1 MRSKPDARSEPDA
14 PPEPDVPKPHGI
26 TLVAR
31 YALAF
36 ICVGGALLLTYLLQP
51 NGLVVPLFFLA
62 LILAS
67 WFGGMGPGLIAA
79 LLSTLCVDYFFLPPI
94 FSFKFDFSHLPQL
107 IVFFI
112 SAVLVSSW
120 SSVRKRAETALRRA
134 RDEQEAR
141 VQERT
146 ADLQAEIAER
156 RRVEETLRQRA
167 DLLDLTH
174 DTVFVR
180 DMKDTI
186 TYWNRGAEDL
196 YRWTRDEALG
206 KRSHEL
212 MKTVFPTPVEEIY
225 DSLLSTNRWEGEL
238 IHSKRDGTKVVV
250 ASRWSLQ
257 RDEREKP
264 VAILETNNDI
274 TERKHTEEA
283 LRESEEQWRAVF
295 ENNPTMY
302 FMVAADGTVL
312 SVNPFGA
319 DKLGYTVDE
328 LVGSPVL
335 NIFYEADRKAVE
347 KNVAVCFEQL
357 NRSLNWEARKIRKD
371 GSMLWV
377 RETARAMLLKNRP
390 IVLVVCEDITE
401 RKRVEEEL
409 SESERRY
416 RYIFDAAGVS
426 IWEEDFSQVK
436 AMLDD
441 LKATGVDDVRKY
453 IAAHPEFVKELIPL
467 VRVVDVNDATV
478 TLFNANSKDELL
490 VSLGVIF
497 LPETEQV
504 FAEEII
510 AIAEGRTSFEAET
523 SLRTLDGKRLTILFA
538 ITFPAQPASLD
549 SVLVTI
555 TDITERKHAEEE
567 LQKTQA
573 ELAHI
578 ARVTTMG
585 ELTSSI
591 AHEVNQPL
599 AAIVTS
605 GNACLRWLSNDP
617 PNVDEARQTVMRIV
631 NDGHRAS
638 EVVGRIRAF
647 FKKTTPQ
654 RVKVNINQLI
664 DDVIAMV
671 PSELK
676 RNRVQVRTELA
687 DDLPVVAGDQVQLQ
701 QVLLNLV
708 INAIEAM
715 STVNGPRELLIKS
728 RPYEFGSVLVA
739 VQDSGG
745 GFDEKSAA
753 KLFDAF
759 FTTKPQGLGMGLSI
773 SRTAIEAYGGRLWA
787 TTNDDGGATFQFT
800 LPAIDGQ

>member
-1 MRSKPDARSEPDA
+1 MSKPRGTTVA
-14 PPEPDVPKPHGI
+14 
-26 TLVAR
+26 AR

-36 ICVGGALLLTYLLQP
+36 ICVGGALLLTYVLQP

-79 LLSTLCVDYFFLPPI
+79 LLSTLCVDYFFLPPL

-120 SSVRKRAETALRRA
+120 SSIRKRAETALRRA

-180 DMKDTI
+180 DMNDTI

-196 YRWTRDEALG
+196 YRWTKDEAIG

-212 MKTVFPTPVEEIY
+212 MKTIFPTPVEEIY
-225 DSLLSTNRWEGEL
+225 ETLLSTNRWEGEL

-264 VAILETNNDI
+264 VAILETNNDV
-274 TERKHTEEA
+274 TERQRAEEA

-328 LVGSPVL
+328 LVGSSVL
-335 NIFYEADRKAVE
+335 NVFYEADRKAVE

-401 RKRVEEEL
+401 RKHVEEEL

-426 IWEEDFSQVK
+426 IWEEDFSRVK
-436 AMLDD
+436 AVLDE
-441 LKATGVDDVRKY
+441 LRATGVDDVRRY
-453 IAAHPEFVKELIPL
+453 IAAHPEFVRQLIPL

-490 VSLGVIF
+490 VSLDAIF
-497 LPETEQV
+497 LPETEEV
-504 FAEEII
+504 FAGELI

-687 DDLPVVAGDQVQLQ
+687 DDLPGVAGDQVQLQ

-728 RPYEFGSVLVA
+728 RPYESGSVLVA

-745 GFDEKSAA
+745 GFDEKSAG

>member
-1 MRSKPDARSEPDA
+1 MSSEPDI
-14 PPEPDVPKPHGI
+14 PKSR
-26 TLVAR
+26 TTSAVAR

-36 ICVGGALLLTYLLQP
+36 VCVGVALLATYFLQP

-67 WFGGMGPGLIAA
+67 WFGGIGPGLLTA
-79 LLSTLCVDYFFLPPI
+79 LLSTVSVDFFFLPPVY
-94 FSFKFDFSHLPQL
+94 SFKFDFTHLPQL
-107 IVFFI
+107 LVFFI

-120 SSVRKRAETALRRA
+120 STMRRSAETALRRA
-134 RDEQEAR
+134 RDEQEIK

-156 RRVEETLRQRA
+156 RRVEEMLRQRA

-180 DMKDTI
+180 DMNDVI
-186 TYWNRGAEDL
+186 TYWNRGAEDM
-196 YRWTRDEALG
+196 YRWSRDEAHG
-206 KRSHEL
+206 KVAHEL
-212 MKTVFPTPVEEIY
+212 MKTIFPTPLKEINET
-225 DSLLSTNRWEGEL
+225 LLRTDRWEGEL

-257 RDEREKP
+257 RSEQGTP
-264 VAILETNNDI
+264 VAILETNNDV
-274 TERKHTEEA
+274 TERKRTEEA

-335 NIFYEADRKAVE
+335 NVFHDADREAVQ
-347 KNVAVCFEQL
+347 KNVAVCFQQL
-357 NRSLNWEARKIRKD
+357 NRSMNWEARKIRKD

-401 RKRVEEEL
+401 RKRVESEL
-409 SESERRY
+409 SESEKRY

-426 IWEEDFSQVK
+426 IWEENFSEVK
-436 AMLDD
+436 AALDE
-441 LKATGVDDVRKY
+441 LKASGVDDVPRY
-453 IAAHPEFVKELIPL
+453 VSTHPEFVRQLIPL
-467 VRVVDVNDATV
+467 VKVVDVNDATV
-478 TLFNANSKDELL
+478 TLFNATSKDELL
-490 VSLGVIF
+490 VSLDQIF
-497 LPETEQV
+497 LPETEEV
-504 FAEEII
+504 FAGELI

-523 SLRTLDGKRLTILFA
+523 SLQTLNGKRLTVLFA
-538 ITFPAQPASLD
+538 ITLPAQPASLA

-617 PNVDEARQTVMRIV
+617 PNVEEARQTVMRVV

-654 RVKVNINQLI
+654 RVRVDVNQLI
-664 DDVIAMV
+664 EDVIAMV

-676 RNRVQVRTELA
+676 RNRVLVRTELA
-687 DDLPVVAGDQVQLQ
+687 DDLPGVAGDQIQLQ

-715 STVNGPRELLIKS
+715 SNVSGSRELLIES
-728 RPYEFGSVLVA
+728 RRFESGSVLVS
-739 VQDSGG
+739 VHDSGV
-745 GFDEKSAA
+745 GFSDQSAA

-759 FTTKPQGLGMGLSI
+759 FTTKAQGLGMGLSI

-787 TTNDDGGATFQFT
+787 TTNDGGGATFQFT
-800 LPAIDGQ
+800 LPALNGE